1 MTLYPVNLSSQANSA
16 PPSNVSFTT
25 AGIVAIVTLGA
36 AVALL
41 AAYSQS
47 QQQPAVFR
55 RGGVRIKEDVNLN
68 AGNGVPYSQ
77 DCIYKNGIYDCSN
90 YYYH

>member
-1 MTLYPVNLSSQANSA
+1 MA
-16 PPSNVSFTT
+16 PSVRLFTT
-25 AGIVAIVTLGA
+25 AGVVAIVTLGA

-77 DCIYKNGIYDCSN
+77 DCIYKDGIYDCSN